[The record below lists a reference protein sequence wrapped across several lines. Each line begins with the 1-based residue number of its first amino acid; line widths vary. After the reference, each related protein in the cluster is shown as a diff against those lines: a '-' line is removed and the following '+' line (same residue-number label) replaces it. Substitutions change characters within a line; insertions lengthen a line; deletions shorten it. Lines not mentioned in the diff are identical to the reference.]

1 MIKRDPQEIADF
13 FGVYVAQ
20 DNDESGIWNIFFNRP
35 VLINGYWFDES
46 EGKLYSG
53 TYITALVSV
62 PEDHDYHTIYE
73 PQTKDAIEVF
83 KSIQERG
90 KNSAPHQ
97 SEVHTHREYVLLGEF
112 SPSELCVKVS
122 EYLEKGFKLYGYPWT
137 GPDCGRCGYIHY
149 QAMVRG
155 LE

>member
-97 SEVHTHREYVLLGEF
+97 SEVHVH
-112 SPSELCVKVS
+112 S
-122 EYLEKGFKLYGYPWT
+122 EYKTVTGYSLPEFDRKVNAAISEGWKPLSMAIFPVVPSIGT
-137 GPDCGRCGYIHY
+137 VYY
-149 QAMVRG
+149 MAMVRG